1 MAPSTQAVATV
12 PEILSAASLYHRS
25 SQLAAAIVAGIADPN
40 FKARLLTL
48 GGEANPF
55 GQFIADEIAKW
66 PKVIK
71 LPTSSRS
78 DPSQHSVASDG
89 RIPQHNIAFGS
100 GAAVLAASA
109 DRPLLLQLQAPCRVE
124 ANSGS
129 VQ

>member
-1 MAPSTQAVATV
+1 VAVQG
-12 PEILSAASLYHRS
+12 ILSAASFYHSS

-48 GGEANPF
+48 VVEANPF

-78 DPSQHSVASDG
+78 DPSQHSVTSDG
-89 RIPQHNIAFGS
+89 ETR
-100 GAAVLAASA
+100 SA
-109 DRPLLLQLQAPCRVE
+109 M
-124 ANSGS
+124 SGS
-129 VQ
+129 